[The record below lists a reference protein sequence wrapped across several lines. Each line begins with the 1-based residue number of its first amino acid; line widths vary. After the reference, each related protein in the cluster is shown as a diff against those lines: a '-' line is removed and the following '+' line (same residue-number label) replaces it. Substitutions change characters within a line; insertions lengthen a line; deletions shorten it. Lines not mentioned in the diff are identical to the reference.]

1 MCFLS
6 SHLQMWESSPSDLSA
21 SCFALELETFS
32 ALPFDK
38 NVSSSSV
45 LNKKQEYPLN
55 SASFVP

>member
-1 MCFLS
+1 
-6 SHLQMWESSPSDLSA
+6 MWKSSPSDLSA
-21 SCFALELETFS
+21 SCFALELEMFS

-55 SASFVP
+55 KASFVS